1 MHSDLS
7 YLSLSSKPFAPK
19 RYADDDLTICN
30 VLLAP
35 TTANPLYE
43 PFHPCLIPATWRY
56 FAVCSPHIP
65 EAARLENAYWRLW
78 AKQANGRQFTE
89 NFTYK
94 CTAAE
99 YGSLLGPVV
108 VSPTSLQRYYQ
119 IKSVLYYGQSTA
131 LGNSLQ
137 ATSLPQGGTSPSEE
151 RFLPT
156 SCLSGFPEPLNKER
170 PLRRVR
176 FNAVVEQSRI
186 RNEYGEADR
195 IDMNKL
201 CSKSLVQKHVLT
213 PTQIRDLKRGTI
225 SSQNDSGLA
234 GPLLS
239 PSSVVKSIESL
250 PLAALYPRARDVE
263 IGTTVYHPPGIDLD
277 SLDLCIRAQKA
288 QRDRKRLRDRGLRR
302 IQAMEKALLELFE
315 MSQGEE

>member
-1 MHSDLS
+1 MHSDPP

-56 FAVCSPHIP
+56 FAVCGPHIP
-65 EAARLENAYWRLW
+65 KAARLENAYWRLW

-89 NFTYK
+89 NFTYR

-108 VSPTSLQRYYQ
+108 VSPTSLQRYHQ

-137 ATSLPQGGTSPSEE
+137 ATSLPQGGTTPLEE
-151 RFLPT
+151 RSLPT
-156 SCLSGFPEPLNKER
+156 SCFSGLPKSLNKER
-170 PLRRVR
+170 HLRRVR

-186 RNEYGEADR
+186 RNEYGEVDWIATKKIRD
-195 IDMNKL
+195 
-201 CSKSLVQKHVLT
+201 SKS
-213 PTQIRDLKRGTI
+213 GTI
-225 SSQNDSGLA
+225 SSQIDSGLA
-234 GPLLS
+234 GPLPS
-239 PSSVVKSIESL
+239 PSSAVKSIESL

-277 SLDLCIRAQKA
+277 SLDLCIRARKA
-288 QRDRKRLRDRGLRR
+288 QRDCKRLRDRGLRR
-302 IQAMEKALLELFE
+302 IQAMERALLELFE
-315 MSQGEE
+315 MSQDEGAMSPNL